1 MLKNTAEHQPISL
14 RQLFFFFWPL
24 ALQAFSQSFT
34 YPLVAT
40 VASRGADGAL
50 NHAGMAQAHSIM
62 FFLGTFGG
70 FGLMTTG
77 LVYGKTRKGFEHF
90 NVINKLIAFGIGLLQ
105 LFLCIPWVAHFL
117 LGNLLGLPQSIEKIT
132 HLVLFYSIP
141 FNILLILRNPFQ
153 AVLYNNKATGK
164 AGFATI
170 FRIILSVILSP
181 VFCAFNLVGPFWA
194 TVCLT
199 LSAVVEVLLSW
210 FFSRSII
217 LRLSEVGTRVTT
229 KELLIFN
236 FVLSLG
242 GGLIHLSQLILGAF
256 IVRAPEPE
264 RIAPIYFVTVGIVN
278 ALSAGATR
286 MKAVVLA
293 FPPRHKRD
301 LTTFKFAGLV
311 GMIFAGIVGSLLIPP
326 VAHWYFI
333 NIQRLKPSDLPLV
346 YLTVTVFLAHPL
358 CVALR
363 SRLEGLAAY
372 QKRPGFIFTGQIIFM
387 TAIFLSGSILL
398 LLKTSGNLIGPIGY
412 LVANLTTAFFLRLL
426 LNNRH
431 KIKLFKDHYTQL
443 YKLYY
448 KRLINRLT

>member
-1 MLKNTAEHQPISL
+1 MLKNTDEHQPVSF

-34 YPLVAT
+34 YPLVAM
-40 VASRGADGAL
+40 VASRGAAGAL

-77 LVYGKTRKGFEHF
+77 LVYGKTRRGFAHF
-90 NVINKLIAFGIGLLQ
+90 NLINNLMALGIALLQ
-105 LFLCIPWVAHFL
+105 LFLCIPWIAHFL
-117 LGNLLGLPQSIEKIT
+117 LSDLIGLPQSIEKIT

-153 AVLYNNKATGK
+153 AALYNNKATGK

-194 TVCLT
+194 TACLT
-199 LSAVVEVLLSW
+199 LSAAVEVFLSW
-210 FFSRSII
+210 LFSRSII
-217 LRLSEVGTRVTT
+217 KNLSETGTKVST
-229 KELLIFN
+229 KELLSFN
-236 FVLSLG
+236 FVISLG
-242 GGLIHLSQLILGAF
+242 GGLLHLSQLVLGAF
-256 IVRAPEPE
+256 IVRAPNPE

-286 MKAVVLA
+286 MQAVALT
-293 FPPRHKRD
+293 FPPKHKSD
-301 LTTFKFAGLV
+301 LTTLKFAGLV
-311 GMIFAGIVGSLLIPP
+311 GLGFACIVGLLLIPP
-326 VAHWYFI
+326 VAGWYFI
-333 NIQRLKPSDLPLV
+333 YIQRLKITDLSLI
-346 YLTVTVFLAHPL
+346 YITVTAFLTHPL
-358 CVALR
+358 FVALR
-363 SRLEGLAAY
+363 SRLQGLAAY
-372 QKRPGFIFTGQIIFM
+372 QKRPGFIFIGQIIFM

-412 LVANLTTAFFLRLL
+412 IAANLTTAFSLRLL
-426 LNNRH
+426 LNYRH
-431 KIKLFKDHYTQL
+431 KIRLFKNHYTQIF
-443 YKLYY
+443 KLFF